1 MLGRMLENTTSYANK
16 RPPDG
21 ECLQCKKSLEPY
33 LRPAFMGL
41 SARWFP
47 PSSFCAECEKEK
59 EVQEK
64 ILREQELL
72 DEAFKNSRMSIRFKQ
87 RIFENFVPESN
98 TQKAYEIAS
107 EFQPNGNG
115 LLFLGACGVGK
126 THLAAAIANKQIG
139 KMPTLFISC
148 PEFLLEMRER
158 IDTRKKTHHVLFDL
172 ARKVRLLILDDI
184 GAEKSSEWVQETL
197 FILIN
202 YRYEHMLPTIFT
214 SNCSLKELEEKV
226 GKRITSR
233 MIEMCRCI
241 RMNGEDWRVKV
252 RKQKMEI
259 VHDD

>member
-1 MLGRMLENTTSYANK
+1 M
-16 RPPDG
+16 
-21 ECLQCKKSLEPY
+21 QKSLEPY

-47 PSSFCAECEKEK
+47 PNALCAECEEEK
-59 EVQEK
+59 EAQER
-64 ILREQELL
+64 ILKEQELL
-72 DEAFKNSRMSIRFKQ
+72 DEAFKSSRMSLRFKQ
-87 RIFENFVPESN
+87 RIFENFVPESD

-107 EFQPNGNG
+107 EFLPNGNG
-115 LLFLGACGVGK
+115 LLFLGDCGVGK
-126 THLAAAIANKQIG
+126 THLAAAIANRQIG

-148 PEFLLEMRER
+148 PDFLFELREE
-158 IDTRKKTHHVLFDL
+158 ISKKGKPSHLFDL
-172 ARKVRLLILDDI
+172 ARRVQLLILDDI

-197 FILIN
+197 FVLIN

-241 RMNGEDWRVKV
+241 RMNGEDWRIKT